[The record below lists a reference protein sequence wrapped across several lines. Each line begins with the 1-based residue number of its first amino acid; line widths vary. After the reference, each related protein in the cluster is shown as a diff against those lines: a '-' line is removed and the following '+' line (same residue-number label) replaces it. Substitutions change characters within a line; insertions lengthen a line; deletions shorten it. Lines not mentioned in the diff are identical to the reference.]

1 MFADIRRF
9 ANKTSNHQ
17 PENTISN
24 AVIRYQAK
32 RKLEGVASF
41 TNTASYVNRPYEPIS
56 NSEIEHLPSEI
67 WPPNVELSF
76 YQVHCSCQNL
86 SCIVAVSEELIW
98 RQSTRR

>member
-32 RKLEGVASF
+32 RKLEGVASI

-56 NSEIEHLPSEI
+56 KVHRNLQSPLHGL
-67 WPPNVELSF
+67 LSF
-76 YQVHCSCQNL
+76 LL
-86 SCIVAVSEELIW
+86 SIKHI
-98 RQSTRR
+98 